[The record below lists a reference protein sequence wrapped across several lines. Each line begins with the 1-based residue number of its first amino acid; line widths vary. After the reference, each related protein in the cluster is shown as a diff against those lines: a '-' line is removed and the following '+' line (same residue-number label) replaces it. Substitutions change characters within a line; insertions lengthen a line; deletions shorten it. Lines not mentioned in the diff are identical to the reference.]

1 MKKPKPT
8 PQALDKKTAQTVLQ
22 ADVGNLLRKVQS
34 GQPLTRAQRE
44 LIQATAGPTVP
55 RQPDDQQ
62 EDRSKPPR
70 SPAELARRL
79 GVSRQ
84 RVAAWQNRADAP
96 DVSDVRAWRHYLSQF
111 CRVALKPDDSEAK
124 PAAPGEH
131 NPAPRLH
138 FDDGAFAAL
147 DAAAAVL
154 QARLAPEVAGEVFGL
169 IAGKVNKTL
178 LRWGFKEIFTEADL
192 L

>member
-1 MKKPKPT
+1 M
-8 PQALDKKTAQTVLQ
+8 
-22 ADVGNLLRKVQS
+22 
-34 GQPLTRAQRE
+34 
-44 LIQATAGPTVP
+44 
-55 RQPDDQQ
+55 
-62 EDRSKPPR
+62 
-70 SPAELARRL
+70 
-79 GVSRQ
+79 
-84 RVAAWQNRADAP
+84 
-96 DVSDVRAWRHYLSQF
+96 SQF